1 MNDGLQSAVPSAVD
15 VVSGMPRTVRVPPT
29 ALPPTR
35 RNSPPDPSQKL
46 SFLEKSGYGAGDA
59 AANFV
64 YMAMIL
70 FQANFYTDV
79 LGITANQA
87 AIVLLV
93 GRLWDAVA
101 DPVVGMF
108 ADRTSTRWGKFRP
121 WILYTTVPWCVA
133 MILAY
138 TTPAGWSAAALVVY
152 ATLTNI
158 LLMTVY
164 SMNNTPYA
172 ALGGVMSGDVNE
184 RAKLNSVRFVAVN
197 LAQFVVGGLTLP
209 LVAKFAATYGVQR
222 GWQITMTIWAIV
234 CLILFLITFV
244 TTRERVQPQP
254 RQNVSLGQ
262 DLATLIRNPLWL
274 VMFLMTICHFTVL
287 SFRGASLYN
296 YYHHYADKAAMYDWV
311 QAFGLTEPA
320 ATQGLFAPIRNLLGY
335 VVHGD
340 RADLSHSN
348 VADVFNSLINL
359 THTVVTIIVILLSS
373 NLAARFGKKAIAVY
387 GFGSAAL
394 ATLAFYFLRPGDV
407 GGMIFL
413 TVLISALY
421 APTVPL
427 IWAIYADVADYSEW
441 KGGRRLTGMTFA
453 TIGFALKCGLALGS
467 SSFLWFMVGFFDY
480 DAALADAP
488 RSLEGFRVSSG
499 LVVGFLLL
507 ICTALLTFYKL
518 DKRSTL
524 EMSDD
529 LTARRQQSAAAP
541 SPAGGG

>member
-1 MNDGLQSAVPSAVD
+1 MQ
-15 VVSGMPRTVRVPPT
+15 RTVRVPANT
-29 ALPPTR
+29 LPPTR
-35 RNSPPDPSQKL
+35 KTHTADPSQKL

-87 AIVLLV
+87 ALVLLV
-93 GRLWDAVA
+93 GRLWDAFA

-121 WILYTTVPWCVA
+121 WILYTTVPWCAA

-138 TTPAGWSAAALVVY
+138 TTPAGWSGAALVVY
-152 ATLTNI
+152 ATLTNL

-184 RAKLNSVRFVAVN
+184 RAKLNTVRFVAVN
-197 LAQFVVGGLTLP
+197 LAQFAVGGLTLP
-209 LVAKFAATYGVQR
+209 LVAKFSATYGVQR

-234 CLILFLITFV
+234 CLVLFLITFF

-254 RQNVSLGQ
+254 RQHVSLKQ
-262 DLATLIRNPLWL
+262 DLAALMRNSPWL
-274 VMFLMTICHFTVL
+274 VMFLMTVFHFTVL
-287 SFRGASLYN
+287 SFRGTSSYN
-296 YYHHYADKAAMYDWV
+296 YYHYYADKVAMYDWV
-311 QAFGLTEPA
+311 QALGLTEPA
-320 ATQGLFAPIRNLLGY
+320 ATQGLFAPIRSMLGY

-359 THTVVTIIVILLSS
+359 THTVVTIVVIVMSS
-373 NLAARFGKKAIAVY
+373 NLSARFGKKTIAVY
-387 GFGSAAL
+387 GFGLAAL
-394 ATLAFYFLRPGDV
+394 STVAFYFLRPGDV

-413 TVLISALY
+413 TILISACY

-441 KGGRRLTGMTFA
+441 KSGRRLTGMTFA
-453 TIGFALKCGLALGS
+453 TIAFALKCGLALGS

-480 DAALADAP
+480 DAASPDAP
-488 RSLEGFRVSSG
+488 RSLEGFRVSTG
-499 LVVGFLLL
+499 IVVGLLL
-507 ICTALLTFYKL
+507 LVCTALLSIYKL
-518 DKRSTL
+518 DKRTTL
-524 EMSDD
+524 EMSHD
-529 LTARRQQSAAAP
+529 LTARRQQSASAP
-541 SPAGGG
+541 SAAGGG

>member
-1 MNDGLQSAVPSAVD
+1 MNDALQSAVPSALD
-15 VVSGMPRTVRVPPT
+15 AASGVQRAIHVPPD
-29 ALPPTR
+29 A
-35 RNSPPDPSQKL
+35 SPLNAGTHRPDGSQKL

-79 LGITANQA
+79 LGITASQA

-108 ADRTSTRWGKFRP
+108 ADRTCTRWGKFRP
-121 WILYTTVPWCVA
+121 WILYTTVPWCAA

-138 TTPAGWSAAALVVY
+138 TTPVGWSGAALVMY
-152 ATLTNI
+152 ATVTNI
-158 LLMTVY
+158 LLMSIY

-172 ALGGVMSGDVNE
+172 ALGGVMSGDTNE

-222 GWQITMTIWAIV
+222 GWQITMTIWASV
-234 CLILFLITFV
+234 CLILFLITFF

-254 RQNVSLGQ
+254 RQNVSLKQ
-262 DLATLIRNPLWL
+262 DLATLIRNPLWM
-274 VMFLMTICHFTVL
+274 VMFLMTVCHFTVL

-311 QAFGLTEPA
+311 QALGLTEPA

-359 THTVVTIIVILLSS
+359 TNTVVTIVVIMLSS
-373 NLAARFGKKAIAVY
+373 NFAAWFGKKAIAVY
-387 GFGSAAL
+387 GFGLAGL
-394 ATLAFYFLRPGDV
+394 ATLAFYFLRPDDV

-413 TVLISALY
+413 TVLIAALY

-441 KGGRRLTGMTFA
+441 KSGRRLTGMTFA

-480 DAALADAP
+480 DAASADVP
-488 RSLEGFRVSSG
+488 RSLEGFRVSGG
-499 LVVGFLLL
+499 LVVGFLFLA
-507 ICTALLTFYKL
+507 CTALLSLYKL
-518 DKRSTL
+518 DKSTTL
-524 EMSDD
+524 EMSHD
-529 LTARRQQSAAAP
+529 LTARRRQAAAAP
-541 SPAGGG
+541 TAG

>member
-1 MNDGLQSAVPSAVD
+1 MNDAQQSAVPSAID
-15 VVSGMPRTVRVPPT
+15 AASGVQRTIHVPPD
-29 ALPPTR
+29 ALPLNAETHR
-35 RNSPPDPSQKL
+35 LDRSQKL

-79 LGITANQA
+79 LGITASQA
-87 AIVLLV
+87 AIVLLA
-93 GRLWDAVA
+93 GRLWDAFA

-138 TTPAGWSAAALVVY
+138 TTPVGWSGAALVVY
-152 ATLTNI
+152 ATVTNI
-158 LLMTVY
+158 VLMTVY

-172 ALGGVMSGDVNE
+172 ALGGVMSADVNE
-184 RAKLNSVRFVAVN
+184 RAKLNTVRFVAVN

-209 LVAKFAATYGVQR
+209 LVAKFAASYGVQR
-222 GWQITMTIWAIV
+222 GWQITMAIWALV

-244 TTRERVQPQP
+244 TTRERVQPQS
-254 RQNVSLGQ
+254 RQNVSLKQ
-262 DLATLIRNPLWL
+262 DLTALIQNNPWR
-274 VMFLMTICHFTVL
+274 VMFLMTVCHFAVL

-296 YYHHYADKAAMYDWV
+296 YYHHYADKAAMYAWV
-311 QAFGLTEPA
+311 QALGLTEPA
-320 ATQGLFAPIRNLLGY
+320 ASQGLFAPIRMLLGY

-340 RADLSHSN
+340 LSDLSRSN

-359 THTVVTIIVILLSS
+359 TQTVVTIVVIVLSS

-387 GFGSAAL
+387 GFGLAAL
-394 ATLAFYFLRPGDV
+394 ATLAFYFLHPDDV
-407 GGMIFL
+407 GGMIFC
-413 TVLISALY
+413 TILISALY
-421 APTVPL
+421 APTIPL

-441 KGGRRLTGMTFA
+441 KSGRRLTGMTFA
-453 TIGFALKCGLALGS
+453 TVGFALKCGLALGS
-467 SSFLWFMVGFFDY
+467 STFLWFMVVCFDY
-480 DAALADAP
+480 DAASPDVA

-507 ICTALLTFYKL
+507 VCTALLSFYKL
-518 DKRSTL
+518 DKNTTL
-524 EMSDD
+524 EMSHD
-529 LTARRQQSAAAP
+529 LTTRRGQAAVAP
-541 SPAGGG
+541 TAGG